1 MKWKFLF
8 DLAGAALA
16 GAVVFS
22 SEAVVAQENA
32 GVPPSKPAVVRGR
45 GNRAPLVD
53 ENAELANLAVVAIPS
68 TSFVSGDQTIFAINN
83 GADPRRAVEHYGN
96 WPRGGTQWVEYT
108 WPKSISTNKVD
119 VYWYTDGRGL
129 RLPKASHLKY
139 FDGADYVEVPNAKGL
154 GVAGNVW
161 NVTTFDEITTKRIR
175 LEFDAEGGPGIS
187 TGITQFRVFDS
198 GKSPAFAPIVKAGV
212 DRVNVLGGKTY
223 LSGAVR
229 QLGQSNVAKVS
240 WSKDSGPGE
249 VAFENPEAAVT
260 TATFSAVGDYRL
272 KLSAGADGL
281 SASDTLHVR
290 VEPAASSAHLEPV
303 YTSRYK
309 INSPFWSKR
318 AKALIVNWIPHCY
331 MEISRLDLPQG
342 GIGNLIEAGKKLRG
356 EPAKFHVGYPFS
368 NAWVYNTLESMCIA
382 QMVDPQG
389 DADIIKAQES
399 MRAKID
405 EWIPI
410 ILAAQEPDGYL
421 QTRFTLGTAD
431 RQGNPIPIPP
441 HWDPRGRGEHEGYV
455 AGYFL
460 EAAISHYNMTG
471 GKDLRLYNA
480 AKKLADCWYD
490 NLGPAPKKPWYDG
503 HQEMEQALVRF
514 ARMVDHV
521 EGVGKGT
528 KYTELAKFLID
539 SRRGGAQY
547 DQSHLPAVQQYE
559 AVGHAVRAAYFY
571 SGMADI
577 AMMTHDLDYQSA
589 VNSIWDN
596 IVNKKYYLTGGIGS
610 GETSEGFGPNYSL
623 RNQSY
628 CESCSGTAELFF
640 QYKMNLTYQDA
651 KYADIYEDTLYN
663 AILGDVDL
671 AGKNFYYENALDT
684 GGGFRGGSRGPWHQ
698 CPCCVGNI
706 SRTLLMLPT
715 WMYATSPDSL
725 YVNLFV
731 GSTVE
736 VGNVAGV
743 NVQVVQAT
751 NYPWEGKVAITVN
764 PEKTA
769 RFSIR
774 VRVPSRNVSGLYS
787 STPDVNGIS
796 SLSVNG
802 SGVTPEIERGY
813 AVITRDWKAGDRI
826 EFELPIKPQRVKASE
841 KVAADRGLV
850 AVRLGPLVYNFE
862 AADNP
867 GMDRSTLPAL
877 GSDSPLN
884 AKWDPDL
891 LEGVVVIQA
900 KAPDGSPLTAI
911 PNYAR
916 NNRTGRSAVW
926 IRDGASESAPAR
938 SQPNP

>member
-1 MKWKFLF
+1 MTRNFVL
-8 DLAGAALA
+8 DLASAVLA
-16 GAVVFS
+16 GAVMFG
-22 SEAVVAQENA
+22 SETGVAQDNA
-32 GVPPSKPAVVRGR
+32 AAPASKPAFVRGR
-45 GNRAPLVD
+45 GNLAPLVD
-53 ENAELANLAVVAIPS
+53 ENAELVNLAVVATPS

-83 GADPRRAVEHYGN
+83 GANPRRSGEHYGN

-119 VYWYTDGRGL
+119 VYWYTDGAGL
-129 RLPKASHLKY
+129 RLPKASRLKY

-154 GVAGNVW
+154 GVAGDNW
-161 NVTTFDEITTKRIR
+161 NVTTFDEVTTKRIR
-175 LEFDAEGGPGIS
+175 LEFDAEGGPGIA

-198 GKSPAFAPIVKAGV
+198 GRSPQFAPIVKAGV

-229 QLGQSNVAKVS
+229 QLGQGNVAKVS

-249 VAFENPEAAVT
+249 VAFENPESPVT
-260 TATFSAVGDYRL
+260 TATFSALGNYRL
-272 KLSAGADGL
+272 KLSAATNGL
-281 SASDTLHVR
+281 SSSDTLRVR

-303 YTSRYK
+303 YTLQYK
-309 INSPFWSKR
+309 INSPLWSKR

-331 MEISRLDLPQG
+331 TEISRLDLPQG

-356 EPAKFHVGYPFS
+356 EPAKYHVGYPFS

-389 DADIIKAQES
+389 DADIIKAQET

-421 QTRFTLGTAD
+421 QTRFTLGTAN
-431 RQGNPIPIPP
+431 RQGNPIPTPP

-490 NLGPAPKKPWYDG
+490 HLGPAPKKPWYDG

-521 EGVGKGT
+521 EGAGKGAR
-528 KYTELAKFLID
+528 YTELAKFLID

-623 RNQSY
+623 PNASY

-651 KYADIYEDTLYN
+651 KYADLYEDTFYN

-684 GGGFRGGSRGPWHQ
+684 GGGFRGGLRGPWHQ

-706 SRTLLMLPT
+706 PRTLLMLPT
-715 WMYATSPDSL
+715 WMYATGPDSL
-725 YVNLFV
+725 YINLFV

-736 VGNVAGV
+736 VDTVAGV
-743 NVQVVQAT
+743 NVQIVQAT
-751 NYPWEGKVAITVN
+751 NYPWDGKVAITVN
-764 PEKTA
+764 PQQTA
-769 RFSIR
+769 KLSIR
-774 VRVPSRNVSGLYS
+774 IRVPNRNVSGIYS
-787 STPDVNGIS
+787 STPDAGRLVRIMEARHTMH
-796 SLSVNG
+796 LL
-802 SGVTPEIERGY
+802 
-813 AVITRDWKAGDRI
+813 AKAG
-826 EFELPIKPQRVKASE
+826 
-841 KVAADRGLV
+841 V
-850 AVRLGPLVYNFE
+850 AVYE
-862 AADNP
+862 AAVENQ
-867 GMDRSTLPAL
+867 RQ
-877 GSDSPLN
+877 GSENGL
-884 AKWDPDL
+884 
-891 LEGVVVIQA
+891 
-900 KAPDGSPLTAI
+900 
-911 PNYAR
+911 
-916 NNRTGRSAVW
+916 
-926 IRDGASESAPAR
+926 
-938 SQPNP
+938 